1 MSLFTLSY
9 FFVKNRVFREEIA
22 IPDGQLDLLVF
33 WSSMFQECLLTI
45 MLEIFNVMV
54 EQLQFL
60 LVECV

>member
-22 IPDGQLDLLVF
+22 IPDGQLDLVVF

>member
-1 MSLFTLSY
+1 MSFFTLSY